1 MKSPLLDLHLS
12 KGLGDSICATPSLR
26 KLYYAYGK
34 KISVLTDHV
43 TIFKNNP
50 YVDKIYDTRETSR
63 EDLMEEYELLT
74 SFAPN
79 LENRYGLG
87 LRHNVM
93 DIRQFH
99 ASGLGFQLLPEES
112 DMDYIPD
119 EWEPIDGLPEKF
131 VLIHPVQT
139 WASRTWAPE
148 KWQLLTKMLNDYGI
162 PVVSMG
168 KVSSEVGFHMV
179 QKPVFDFPIKLGL
192 NLMNKANIPQTW
204 WLMQKSIA
212 TVTMDSGMLHL
223 AGTTDCELIH
233 LGSSVD
239 WRLRAPFRKGTQQ
252 YKYHYVDGDCK
263 IACASDMRY
272 GVKEWGSIRGIPPLV
287 GCLEGKSEYVCHPSV
302 LQVFNKILEIVN
314 K

>member
-1 MKSPLLDLHLS
+1 MKAPLLDLHLS
-12 KGLGDSICATPSLR
+12 RGLGDSICATPSLR
-26 KLYYAYGK
+26 KLYYAYGR
-34 KISVLTDHV
+34 KISVLTEHPI
-43 TIFKNNP
+43 IFKNSP
-50 YVDKIYDTRETSR
+50 YVDMIYNSLEITRDSLEN
-63 EDLMEEYELLT
+63 DYELLT

-79 LENRYGLG
+79 LENRYGIG

-99 ASGLGFQLLPEES
+99 ASGLGFQLLPEEC
-112 DMDYIPD
+112 DMDFIPD
-119 EWEPIDGLPEKF
+119 PFEPIENLPEKF

-162 PVVSMG
+162 PVISMG
-168 KVSSEVGFHMV
+168 KASSEIGFHMV
-179 QKPVFDFPIKLGL
+179 DKPVFNFEIGLGL
-192 NLMNKANIPQTW
+192 NLMNKANVSQTW
-204 WLMQKSIA
+204 WLMQKSIC

-223 AGTTDCELIH
+223 AGTTDGQIIQ
-233 LGSSVD
+233 LGSSVH
-239 WRLRAPFRKGTQQ
+239 WKLRAPFRKGSQE

-287 GCLEGKSEYVCHPSV
+287 KCLEGKSEFVCHPSP
-302 LQVFNKILEIVN
+302 LQVFNTILN
-314 K
+314 LL

>member
-1 MKSPLLDLHLS
+1 MKEPLLDLHLS

-26 KLYYAYGK
+26 KLYNAYGK

-50 YVDKIYDTRETSR
+50 YVDKVYDTKETTRESLL
-63 EDLMEEYELLT
+63 DNYEVLT

-79 LENRYGLG
+79 LENQYGIG

-99 ASGLGFQLLPEES
+99 AAGLGFQLLPEEC
-112 DMDYIPD
+112 DMDYVPD
-119 EWEPIDGLPEKF
+119 PWEPIENLPDKF

-139 WASRTWAPE
+139 WASRTWSAD

-162 PVVSMG
+162 PVISMG
-168 KVSSEVGFHMV
+168 KASSEIGFHMV
-179 QKPVFDFPIKLGL
+179 DKPVFNFEINLGL
-192 NLMNKANIPQTW
+192 NLMNKANISQTW

-223 AGTTDCELIH
+223 AGTTDAHIIQ
-233 LGSSVD
+233 LGSSIH
-239 WRLRAPFRKGTQQ
+239 WKLRAPFRKGTQE

-263 IACASDMRY
+263 IACASNMIY

-287 GCLEGKSEYVCHPSV
+287 KCLENKSEFVCHPST
-302 LQVFNKILEIVN
+302 LQVFNKIISLL
-314 K
+314 

>member
-50 YVDKIYDTRETSR
+50 YVDKVFNTNETSR
-63 EDLMEEYELLT
+63 ESLMEQYELLT

-79 LENRYGLG
+79 LENIYGIG

-99 ASGLGFQLLPEES
+99 AAGLGFQLLPEEC

-119 EWEPIDGLPEKF
+119 EWEPIEGLPEKF

-168 KVSSEVGFHMV
+168 KVSSEIGFHMV
-179 QKPVFDFPIKLGL
+179 DKPVFDFPIKLGL

-204 WLMQKSIA
+204 WLMQKSLA

-223 AGTTDCELIH
+223 AGTTDCEIIH
-233 LGSSVD
+233 LGSSVH
-239 WRLRAPFRKGTQQ
+239 WKLRAPFRKGTQE

-272 GVKEWGSIRGIPPLV
+272 GVREWNSIRGIPPLV
-287 GCLEGKSEYVCHPSV
+287 GCLEGKSEFVCHPSV
-302 LQVFNKILEIVN
+302 VQVFNKIIEIN
-314 K
+314 NR

>member
-1 MKSPLLDLHLS
+1 MKSPLLDLQLS

-34 KISVLTDHV
+34 KISVLTEHPI
-43 TIFKNNP
+43 IFKNNP
-50 YVDKIYDTRETSR
+50 YVDEVFDSR
-63 EDLMEEYELLT
+63 EISRESLVDKYELLT

-79 LENRYGLG
+79 LENQYGIG

-99 ASGLGFQLLPEES
+99 AAGLGFQLLPEES
-112 DMDYIPD
+112 DMDFVPD
-119 EWEPIDGLPEKF
+119 PWEPIENLPEKF

-139 WASRTWAPE
+139 WASRTWEAE

-162 PVVSMG
+162 PVISMG
-168 KVSSEVGFHMV
+168 KSSSEIGFHMV
-179 QKPVFDFPIKLGL
+179 NKPVFDFPIQLGL
-192 NLMNKANIPQTW
+192 NLMNNANISQTW

-223 AGTTDCELIH
+223 AGTTDGEIIQ
-233 LGSSVD
+233 LGSSIH
-239 WRLRAPFRKGTQQ
+239 WKLRAPFRKGTQE
-252 YKYHYVDGDCK
+252 YKYHYVDGECK
-263 IACASDMRY
+263 IACASNMIY

-287 GCLEGKSEYVCHPSV
+287 KCLENKSEFVCHPSV
-302 LQVFNKILEIVN
+302 LQVFNKILSLI
-314 K
+314 

>member
-34 KISVLTDHV
+34 KISVLTEHPI
-43 TIFKNNP
+43 IFKNNP
-50 YVDKIYDTRETSR
+50 YVDKVFDSR
-63 EDLMEEYELLT
+63 EISRESLADEYELLT

-79 LENRYGLG
+79 LENQYGIG

-93 DIRQFH
+93 DIRQFN
-99 ASGLGFQLLPEES
+99 AAGLGFQLLPEES
-112 DMDYIPD
+112 DMDFVPD
-119 EWEPIDGLPEKF
+119 PWEPIENLPEKF

-139 WASRTWAPE
+139 WASRTWDAE

-162 PVVSMG
+162 PVISMG
-168 KVSSEVGFHMV
+168 KSSSEIGFHMV
-179 QKPVFDFPIKLGL
+179 NKPVFDFPIQLGL
-192 NLMNKANIPQTW
+192 NLMNNANISQTW

-223 AGTTDCELIH
+223 AGTTDGEIIQ
-233 LGSSVD
+233 LGSSIH
-239 WRLRAPFRKGTQQ
+239 WKLRAPFRKGTQE
-252 YKYHYVDGDCK
+252 YKYHYVDGECK
-263 IACASDMRY
+263 IACASNMIY

-287 GCLEGKSEYVCHPSV
+287 TCLENKSEFVCHPSV
-302 LQVFNKILEIVN
+302 SQVFNKILSLI
-314 K
+314 

>member
-1 MKSPLLDLHLS
+1 MKAPLLDLHLS
-12 KGLGDSICATPSLR
+12 RGLGDTICATPSLR
-26 KLYYAYGK
+26 KLYYAYGR
-34 KISVLTDHV
+34 KISVLTEHPI
-43 TIFKNNP
+43 IFKNSP
-50 YVDKIYDTRETSR
+50 YVDMIYNSLEITRDSLEN
-63 EDLMEEYELLT
+63 DYELLT

-79 LENRYGLG
+79 LENRYGIG

-99 ASGLGFQLLPEES
+99 ASGLGFQLLPEEC
-112 DMDYIPD
+112 DMDFIPD
-119 EWEPIDGLPEKF
+119 PFEPIENLPEKF

-162 PVVSMG
+162 PVISMG
-168 KVSSEVGFHMV
+168 KASSEIGFHMV
-179 QKPVFDFPIKLGL
+179 NKPVFNFEIGLGL
-192 NLMNKANIPQTW
+192 NLMNLANISQTW
-204 WLMQKSIA
+204 WLMQKSVC

-223 AGTTDCELIH
+223 AGTTDGQIIQI
-233 LGSSVD
+233 GSSVH
-239 WRLRAPFRKGTQQ
+239 WKLRAPFRKGSQE

-287 GCLEGKSEYVCHPSV
+287 KCLEGKSEFVCHPSP
-302 LQVFNKILEIVN
+302 LQVFNTILN
-314 K
+314 LL